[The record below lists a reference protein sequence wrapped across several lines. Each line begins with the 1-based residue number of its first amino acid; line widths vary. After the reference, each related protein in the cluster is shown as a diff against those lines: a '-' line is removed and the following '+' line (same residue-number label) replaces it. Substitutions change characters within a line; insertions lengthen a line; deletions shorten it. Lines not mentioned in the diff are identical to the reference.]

1 MSNSNEEKTK
11 VLIVEDESIV
21 AKDIQNI
28 LLKNNYEILGIANNA
43 DTALNYLF
51 QQLPDVI
58 LMDIMIKGNINGIE
72 LSQKIKEEYDVP
84 IIFLTAYSDL
94 PTLEKAKIVEPY
106 AYITKP
112 FKNSDILSA
121 IEITLFRFKKDLER
135 KKEKELLY
143 SIVESKDQDPSANMI
158 FVKSGGKMVKIKFED
173 IFIVEALKDYV
184 TFHTTH
190 GRYIVH
196 ATMKFIEEKLGQKDF
211 IRAHRSFIVRIDKI
225 QSIENQEL
233 VLENFPKTIPI
244 GGNYKD
250 EVFRRLNL
258 L

>member
-1 MSNSNEEKTK
+1 MSQDKKTK

-28 LLKNNYEILGIANNA
+28 LLKNNYEITGIANNA
-43 DTALNYLF
+43 DTALNYIS
-51 QQLPDVI
+51 QQVPDVI

-72 LSQKIKEEYDVP
+72 LSHKIKEEYDVP
-84 IIFLTAYSDL
+84 IIFLTAYSD
-94 PTLEKAKIVEPY
+94 TSTIDKVKIVEPY

-112 FKNSDILSA
+112 FKNSDVLTA
-121 IEITLFRFKKDLER
+121 IEITLFRHKKDLER

-143 SIVESKDQDPSANMI
+143 SIVEKQGKDVSSNVI
-158 FVKSGGKMVKIKFED
+158 FVKAGGKMVKIRFED

-184 TFHTTH
+184 TFHTVQ

-196 ATMKFIEEKLGQKDF
+196 ATMKFIEEKLGNKEF
-211 IRAHRSFIVRIDKI
+211 IRAHRSYIVRIDKI

-250 EVFRRLNL
+250 EIYKRLNL

>member
-1 MSNSNEEKTK
+1 MNNELKTK

-28 LLKNNYEILGIANNA
+28 LQKNNYEVIGIANNA
-43 DTALNYLF
+43 DTALNYLA
-51 QQLPDVI
+51 QQMPNVI
-58 LMDIMIKGNINGIE
+58 LMDIMIKGNMNGIE
-72 LSQKIKEEYDVP
+72 LSHKIKEEYDIP

-121 IEITLFRFKKDLER
+121 IEITLFRFNKDIER

-143 SIVESKDQDPSANMI
+143 AIVESKDRDTSTRMI

-173 IFIVEALKDYV
+173 IYVVEALKDYV

-196 ATMKFIEEKLGQKDF
+196 ATMKFIEEKLGSKEF
-211 IRAHRSFIVRIDKI
+211 IRAHRSYIVRIDKI

-233 VLENFPKTIPI
+233 ILENFTKNVPL

-250 EVFRRLNL
+250 EVYKRLNL

>member
-1 MSNSNEEKTK
+1 MNNELKTK
-11 VLIVEDESIV
+11 VLIIEDESIV

-28 LLKNNYEILGIANNA
+28 LQKNNYEVIGIANNA
-43 DTALNYLF
+43 DTALNYLA
-51 QQLPDVI
+51 QQMPDVI
-58 LMDIMIKGNINGIE
+58 LMDIMIKGNMNGIE
-72 LSQKIKEEYDVP
+72 LSHKIKEEYDVP

-121 IEITLFRFKKDLER
+121 IEITLFRFNKDIER

-143 SIVESKDQDPSANMI
+143 AIVESKDHDTSARMI
-158 FVKSGGKMVKIKFED
+158 FVKSDGKMVKIKFED
-173 IFIVEALKDYV
+173 IYIVEALKDYV

-196 ATMKFIEEKLGQKDF
+196 ATMKFIEDRLGSKEF
-211 IRAHRSFIVRIDKI
+211 IRAHRSYIVRIDKI

-233 VLENFPKTIPI
+233 ILENFTKNVPV

-250 EVFRRLNL
+250 EVYKRLNL

>member
-1 MSNSNEEKTK
+1 MSSEKKTK

-28 LLKNNYEILGIANNA
+28 LLKNNFEVLGVANNA
-43 DTALNYLF
+43 ETTLNYIS
-51 QQLPDVI
+51 QEVPDVI

-72 LSQKIKEEYDVP
+72 LSHKIKEEYDIP
-84 IIFLTAYSDL
+84 IIFLTAYSDT
-94 PTLEKAKIVEPY
+94 PTLEKAKVVEPY
-106 AYITKP
+106 AYISKP
-112 FKNSDILSA
+112 FKNADILSA
-121 IEITLFRFKKDLER
+121 IEISLFRHKKDLER

-143 SIVESKDQDPSANMI
+143 SIVEKQSKDTSTDII
-158 FVKSGGKMVKIKFED
+158 FVKSGGKMVKIKYED
-173 IFIVEALKDYV
+173 IYIVEALKDYV

-196 ATMKFIEEKLGQKDF
+196 ATMKFIEEKLGYQNF

-233 VLENFPKTIPI
+233 VLENFPKRIPI

-250 EVFRRLNL
+250 EIYKRLNL

>member
-1 MSNSNEEKTK
+1 MSSEKKTK

-28 LLKNNYEILGIANNA
+28 LLKNNFEVLGVANNA
-43 DTALNYLF
+43 ETALNYIS
-51 QQLPDVI
+51 QEVPDII
-58 LMDIMIKGNINGIE
+58 LMDIMIKGNTNGIE
-72 LSQKIKEEYDVP
+72 LSHKIKEEYDIP
-84 IIFLTAYSDL
+84 IIFLTAYSDM
-94 PTLEKAKIVEPY
+94 PTLEKAKVVEPY
-106 AYITKP
+106 AYINKP
-112 FKNSDILSA
+112 FKNADILSA
-121 IEITLFRFKKDLER
+121 IEISLFRHKKDLER

-143 SIVESKDQDPSANMI
+143 SIVEQSKDNTSTDII

-173 IFIVEALKDYV
+173 IYIVEALKDYV

-196 ATMKFIEEKLGQKDF
+196 ATMKFIEEKLGYKDF
-211 IRAHRSFIVRIDKI
+211 IRAHRSYIVRIDKI

-233 VLENFPKTIPI
+233 ILENFPKRIPV

-250 EVFRRLNL
+250 DVYKKLNL

>member
-1 MSNSNEEKTK
+1 MNNELKTK

-28 LLKNNYEILGIANNA
+28 LQKNNYEVIGIANNA
-43 DTALNYLF
+43 DTALNYLAK
-51 QQLPDVI
+51 QMPGVI
-58 LMDIMIKGNINGIE
+58 LMDIMIKGNMNGIE
-72 LSQKIKEEYDVP
+72 LSHKIKEEYDVP

-94 PTLEKAKIVEPY
+94 PTLEKAKLVEPY

-112 FKNSDILSA
+112 FKNSDILSS
-121 IEITLFRFKKDLER
+121 IEIALFRHKKDLER
-135 KKEKELLY
+135 KKEKEILY
-143 SIVESKDQDPSANMI
+143 SIVESKEQDVSVRMI
-158 FVKSGGKMVKIKFED
+158 FVKSGGKMVKIKFDD
-173 IFIVEALKDYV
+173 IYIVEALKDYV

-196 ATMKFIEEKLGQKDF
+196 ATMKFIEEKLGSKEF

-233 VLENFPKTIPI
+233 ILENFPKNIPI

-250 EVFRRLNL
+250 EVYKRLNL